1 MIAKRRDSAITK
13 KMKQLSDRIN
23 SLPTSATL
31 AMAAKARELKEQG
44 KDIIS
49 LSLGEPDFNT
59 PEFIKEAAIQAINE
73 DYNSYTPVNGYLELR
88 EAICKKFKRDNN
100 LSYNPNQ
107 IVVSTG
113 AKQSIAN
120 VAQVL
125 LNPGD
130 EVLLP
135 APYWV
140 SYSAISILS
149 EATYVEIPS
158 TIDTDFKITPEQLEA
173 AITPKTKM
181 IFFNSPNNPS
191 GTVYTEE
198 EYRALAKVLEKHP
211 QIYILS
217 DEIYEHINY
226 GTGNFSFAAI
236 ENMYDRTITVN
247 GVAKAFAMTGW
258 RIGYIGAP
266 EWIAKACNK
275 MQGQI
280 TSGANCIAQRATI
293 TALEAPVTKIGYMV
307 EEFNKR
313 RDIVLD
319 LLGKVKGFKL
329 NKPEG
334 AFYVFPDISY
344 FFGKKIKGQK
354 ISNASDFSMLLL
366 EHANVAT
373 VTGEAFGAPECIRM
387 SYAASED
394 QIREAISRIKKIVS

>member
-1 MIAKRRDSAITK
+1 MS
-13 KMKQLSDRIN
+13 QPLSDRIK
-23 SLPTSATL
+23 SLPVSQTL

-59 PEFIKEAAIQAINE
+59 PEFIKDAAIQAITDNF
-73 DYNSYTPVNGYLELR
+73 NSYSPVNGYADLR
-88 EAICKKFKRDNN
+88 QSICRKFKRDNN
-100 LSYNPNQ
+100 LDYNINQ
-107 IVVSTG
+107 VVVSTG

-120 VAQVL
+120 VAMVL

-130 EVLLP
+130 EVILP

-140 SYSAISILS
+140 SYSAISILA

-158 TIDTDFKITPEQLEA
+158 TIETDFKITPEQLEA

-226 GTGNFSFAAI
+226 GVPNFSFAAI
-236 ENMYDRTITVN
+236 ESMYDRTITVN

-293 TALEAPVTKIGYMV
+293 TALDEPVSRIQYMV
-307 EEFNKR
+307 DEFKIR
-313 RDIVLD
+313 RDLIIG
-319 LLGKVKGFKL
+319 LLSEIKGIKT
-329 NKPEG
+329 NVAQG
-334 AFYVFPDISY
+334 AFYVFPDVSY
-344 FFGKKIKGQK
+344 YFGKT
-354 ISNASDFSMLLL
+354 ISGTKVENASDFAILVL
-366 EHANVAT
+366 EKANFST
-373 VTGEAFGAPECIRM
+373 VTGDAFGAPNCIRI
-387 SYAASED
+387 SYAASQKELK
-394 QIREAISRIKKIVS
+394 EAVKRIADLLS